1 MSDHSGDI
9 IGGFVTGAAV
19 TVFIIGVFIDD
30 KVTEINLPALQH
42 IIAKC
47 PNKEYKQVDI
57 MAVAPSIWHQRT
69 SIICEDGSVIKTI
82 VPDLVKGETE

>member
-47 PNKEYKQVDI
+47 PNKEYEQVDI
-57 MAVAPSIWHQRT
+57 MAVAPSVWHQRT
-69 SIICEDGSVIKTI
+69 SIICKDGSVIVMRVSEI
-82 VPDLVKGETE
+82 DKGGAE